1 MRNWKKYYND
11 EYEIVKKALE
21 EHLHRVPDK
30 QDYGRTS
37 LIKRLN
43 SNIVDIYIDKELIK
57 SELLIPEEL

>member
-11 EYEIVKKALE
+11 EFEIVKKTLK